1 MSEDFEALLA
11 RVRACTICADA
22 LPLGPRPIV
31 RGTPK
36 AKLLLIGQAP
46 GTRVHK
52 TGIPWNDPS
61 GERLRDWLQMSPGD
75 FYDEDKIAIV
85 SMGFCYPGVNP
96 RGGDEPPRTG
106 VAPADPGQLVEDPTD
121 FTDRTICAKALPRQR
136 TKENA
141 NRDCAQLADLR
152 TRLPPSAPPEL
163 A

>member
-46 GTRVHK
+46 GTRVHE

-61 GERLRDWLQMSPGD
+61 GERLRNWLQMSPGD
-75 FYDEDKIAIV
+75 F
-85 SMGFCYPGVNP
+85 
-96 RGGDEPPRTG
+96 
-106 VAPADPGQLVEDPTD
+106 
-121 FTDRTICAKALPRQR
+121 
-136 TKENA
+136 
-141 NRDCAQLADLR
+141 
-152 TRLPPSAPPEL
+152 
-163 A
+163 